1 MTPVPL
7 AELNAMD
14 KARFVAA
21 LGGIYDISPWVVE
34 AVSAQRPFASLAAL
48 HEAMSLAVQKTSDTY
63 QRALIDAHPDLAG
76 KAARA
81 GTMTAD
87 SEREQSSAGLDRLNQ
102 ADFDALQRLNG
113 AYREKFGFP
122 FIICV
127 RRHSKDSI
135 LRQFELRLR
144 NDGARER
151 DTALGEIVRIAALR
165 LDQRVVAG
173 LGNYAAGVGHLTV
186 GFACAT
192 GGRPA
197 ALYRPAAGV
206 GFELHELSSTGE
218 ARLVANGSTNVEG
231 RTDAPLIGGRP
242 IPIGRYELRFAIG
255 SYFSGM
261 KVALVDPPFL
271 DVIPVRF
278 GIAEPEG
285 HYHVPLVAT
294 PWSYSTYRGS

>member
-21 LGGIYDISPWVVE
+21 LDGIYENSPWVVE

-48 HEAMSLAVQKTSDTY
+48 HEAMSLAVQKASDAY
-63 QRALIDAHPDLAG
+63 KCALIDAHPDLAG

-102 ADFDALQRLNG
+102 ADFDALHRLNG

-165 LDQRVVAG
+165 LDQQVS
-173 LGNYAAGVGHLTV
+173 AADRLKVHGRLSTHVLDTSS
-186 GFACAT
+186 
-192 GGRPA
+192 GRPA
-197 ALYRPAAGV
+197 MGV
-206 GFELHELSSTGE
+206 GIELHELSSTGE

-242 IPIGRYELRFAIG
+242 IPVGRYELRFAIG
-255 SYFSGM
+255 AYFGGTGA
-261 KVALVDPPFL
+261 ALAEPPFL
-271 DVIPVRF
+271 DVVPLRF
-278 GIAEPEG
+278 GVAEPEG
-285 HYHVPLVAT
+285 HYHVPLVAS
-294 PWSYSTYRGS
+294 PWSYFTYRGS

>member
-21 LGGIYDISPWVVE
+21 LGAIYENSPWVVE
-34 AVSAQRPFASLAAL
+34 AVSAQRPFANLAAL
-48 HEAMSLAVQKTSDTY
+48 HEAMSLAVQKASDANK
-63 QRALIDAHPDLAG
+63 RALIDAHPDLAG

-87 SEREQSSAGLDRLNQ
+87 SEREQSGAGLDRLNQ
-102 ADFDALQRLNG
+102 ADVDALQRLNG

-151 DTALGEIVRIAALR
+151 DTALGEIVRIVALR
-165 LDQRVVAG
+165 LDQQVS
-173 LGNYAAGVGHLTV
+173 AADRLKVH
-186 GFACAT
+186 
-192 GGRPA
+192 GR
-197 ALYRPAAGV
+197 LSTHVLDTYSGRPAAGV

-218 ARLVANGSTNVEG
+218 GRLVAQGTTNAEG

-242 IPIGRYELRFAIG
+242 IPIGNYELRFAIG
-255 SYFSGM
+255 AYFSGSG
-261 KVALVDPPFL
+261 ATLTEPPFL
-271 DVIPVRF
+271 DVVPLRF